1 MSEDKKNAAPA
12 QGGTS
17 GTNNS
22 EKPAGGAPHHK
33 HYGDKRKHYGN
44 NKHYG
49 NGKGHGGNSEHRNEK
64 GEHKETKP
72 ASDSAASHEKNEN
85 SKVNNSNRFGDKKP
99 YKPHG
104 GKNNYHGHHKGKP
117 HHGKPHPKAER
128 PETEAEEKTFTFS
141 ESSVAETPD
150 YDESSLLLDE
160 GKSFAPE
167 TEAEPE
173 AEAKREV
180 EEPAL
185 PPEPRKEVE
194 IVGIRFK
201 AASKIYYFAPEGIK
215 FSQNEGAIVETA
227 RGQEYGFIAIEN
239 RMVDESEIFQ
249 PLKSVIRKATPED
262 TEKHAKNKQQEARAA
277 EVWAELVEKHKL
289 VMNLTDVEYTFDNS
303 KLIFYFT
310 ADGRI
315 DFRELVKDLASVFR
329 TRIELRQIGV
339 RDEAKLVG
347 GLGICGMPFCCNRF
361 LSDFAQVS
369 IKMAKEQNLSLS
381 SSKISGNC
389 GRLMC
394 CLRYE
399 QEVYERE
406 YATFPKVDSIVQT
419 PAGNGVITESNF
431 LNGRIKVRMDGD
443 GAATYKYFTQK
454 EIKVIGR
461 AKSSRDEIDKELKK
475 LED

>member
-12 QGGTS
+12 QGT
-17 GTNNS
+17 TAS
-22 EKPAGGAPHHK
+22 EKSGGKPRYHK
-33 HYGDKRKHYGN
+33 HYNDKRKHHNGN
-44 NKHYG
+44 RPPKAQS
-49 NGKGHGGNSEHRNEK
+49 HGESEERK
-64 GEHKETKP
+64 
-72 ASDSAASHEKNEN
+72 EN
-85 SKVNNSNRFGDKKP
+85 SKPAATSVSKAEGGSAKAAKAANNANNANGSHGSATSKDKRGHKPQGDKSNRQS
-99 YKPHG
+99 
-104 GKNNYHGHHKGKP
+104 HHKSRSNR
-117 HHGKPHPKAER
+117 GKPHPKPERNEAVTEAAEAEA
-128 PETEAEEKTFTFS
+128 PLFSELLPLEDLNNEEPNYVFDYEEEVLDGEEPATEAES
-141 ESSVAETPD
+141 
-150 YDESSLLLDE
+150 
-160 GKSFAPE
+160 AP
-167 TEAEPE
+167 
-173 AEAKREV
+173 K
-180 EEPAL
+180 
-185 PPEPRKEVE
+185 EPRKEVE

-201 AASKIYYFAPEGIK
+201 AASKIYYFSPEGIS
-215 FSQNEGAIVETA
+215 FAQNEGAIVETA
-227 RGQEYGFIAIEN
+227 RGQEYGFVAIEN
-239 RMVDESEIFQ
+239 RMVDETEIFQ
-249 PLKSVIRKATPED
+249 PLKSVLRKATPED

-277 EVWAELVEKHKL
+277 EVWAELVKKHKL
-289 VMNLTDVEYTFDNS
+289 VMNLTDVEYTFDNA

-315 DFRELVKDLASVFR
+315 DFRELVKDLAAVFR

-443 GAATYKYFTQK
+443 GAATYKYFTRK
-454 EIKVIGR
+454 EVKVVGR